1 MVITKIISY
10 VSSLKTAA
18 KEQYEFRKAIWETT
32 NQISSKTLTVFKE
45 LQLAYL
51 KVGDSAAAKQ
61 SFINKYAD
69 KIKETGLNIN
79 TVKQAED
86 AFINNTGK
94 YVEAITSRAK
104 AQAIEQQAIKLYEEY
119 LNKRS
124 ELEDKLATGEAS
136 KVTFGQSLLAGSS
149 SVLLNDVDFV
159 EKYSKDAAKRNK
171 ETVEKELSDL
181 TKDINERLQKM
192 FEDVAVL
199 NKKYGGFFNTTIIN
213 NNIKE
218 VKDKINELDNFL
230 KEREES
236 PDALEDRYNQLL
248 SEAIKQN
255 RGLEEIEIWHNEEL
269 KKIRDKEREDEEKAR
284 KEASD
289 KRWNDFQAELKR
301 IRDLASTSNLKDP
314 QQQVFQTDYKQ
325 NFAKL
330 FGLSGDFTYQ
340 SRDDLQNQYEAQI
353 TYNDEIFRS
362 TRDRILQENE
372 LLNEQL
378 SNEQLSAERREEIE
392 RTLSDNRRAL
402 SDAAIKNEQD
412 NTNAYQHLQK
422 ARQQALQATL
432 SVASNVAGNMAQ
444 I

>member
-1 MVITKIISY
+1 MVITKVISY

-171 ETVEKELSDL
+171 EAVEKELSDL
-181 TKDINERLQKM
+181 TKDINEKLRNM
-192 FEDVAVL
+192 FEDVADL

-255 RGLEEIEIWHNEEL
+255 KGIEEVEIWHNEEL
-269 KKIRDKEREDEEKAR
+269 KKIRDKAREDEEKAR
-284 KEASD
+284 KEDAD
-289 KRWNDFQAELKR
+289 KNWNEFQAELKR

-340 SRDDLQNQYEAQI
+340 SRDDLQKQYEAQVKYNGDLFNI
-353 TYNDEIFRS
+353 TKN
-362 TRDRILQENE
+362 RIDQENA
-372 LLNEQL
+372 LLLEQL
-378 SNEQLSAERREEIE
+378 EFKDLTAEQTKEIVRQIDE
-392 RTLSDNRRAL
+392 NDKAL
-402 SDAAIKNEQD
+402 ADAAMKRD
-412 NTNAYQHLQK
+412 TADANAFENLQK
-422 ARQQALQATL
+422 KKQEALLSTL
-432 SVASNVAGNMAQ
+432 SVASNVAGNMSQ